1 LTLSKPAAVAPLRYK
16 ALLEVKHIVT
26 MILQLK
32 LNVKKTLKFI
42 YTH

>member
-1 LTLSKPAAVAPLRYK
+1 
-16 ALLEVKHIVT
+16 